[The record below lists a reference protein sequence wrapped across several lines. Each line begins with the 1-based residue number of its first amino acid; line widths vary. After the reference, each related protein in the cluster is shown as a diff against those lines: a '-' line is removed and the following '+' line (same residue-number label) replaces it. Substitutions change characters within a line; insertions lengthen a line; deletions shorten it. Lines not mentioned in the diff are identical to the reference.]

1 MAAVAARR
9 VGRLSHGLR
18 LTSGVPLKDAL
29 QAVREAVQ
37 NDRTVRGLGVEAD
50 TIWNAV
56 VTLEYSTGLGP
67 NLDSSISGCR
77 LGSVRLSRG
86 ATSTQL

>member
-18 LTSGVPLKDAL
+18 LSSAVPIPLKDAL
-29 QAVREAVQ
+29 QAAREAVQ

-50 TIWNAV
+50 AIWNAL
-56 VTLEYSTGLGP
+56 VTLEYGAGGTPGLF
-67 NLDSSISGCR
+67 N
-77 LGSVRLSRG
+77 V
-86 ATSTQL
+86 

>member
-18 LTSGVPLKDAL
+18 LTSTVPIPLKDAL

-50 TIWNAV
+50 TI
-56 VTLEYSTGLGP
+56 
-67 NLDSSISGCR
+67 
-77 LGSVRLSRG
+77 
-86 ATSTQL
+86 